1 LFYIQ
6 HFEIFIIPS
15 TFLNMPI
22 QKLVLLLRGSTRYDR
37 KLDSAALSM
46 ETREEPAKEERTNI
60 LGVSLSS

>member
-1 LFYIQ
+1 
-6 HFEIFIIPS
+6 
-15 TFLNMPI
+15 MPI